1 MSSGL
6 FGIEHS
12 NRSESEHWGKN
23 CFNSSFPTAM
33 ASYMLSNKIP
43 AVYIKLEKVNGELC
57 VVSDEIPLE
66 KAFNSGSMN
75 PEELFF
81 SFESIYKPYQKY
93 SFDEIDGIDLVIQDL
108 KGEFLAPLEVKLT
121 VLPTDST
128 SRKSEDKWG
137 CELVIRSA
145 TTSYCALGMF
155 DSVADEAEHVR
166 EIFEEACSSVQMWDN
181 DFEMTHKMPA
191 LCDAINQFQKEYY
204 SHQKP
209 LLMQTLWK
217 TQGKSPL
224 LANQAFDIV
233 IWSDYA
239 FSRLFIDGSDNIEK
253 TMKRPQRATARLARC
268 LWELSKSGKIRVVDI
283 YRQMAFG
290 NQTDKEFAINGD
302 KWRRYVRSQ
311 RVTRPIL
318 AKQVVND
325 IIAYGNIRQLSP
337 ERRFDQTLYFTAQN
351 IDSNTDVGNNK
362 CIKVGNTIYENKQK
376 NSSLKVAESKM
387 KYGVMDGIIPCGAFV
402 KHHSFGIGQ
411 VYAISISFANNNLCE
426 YPYLVGKRDEFS
438 VMDDGKTAI
447 HERFGIGEVVFYR
460 VAFKDYELKFTPD
473 DFISKEIE
481 LVSLP

>member
-43 AVYIKLEKVNGELC
+43 AVYIKLEKINGELC
-57 VVSDEIPLE
+57 VVADEIPLE
-66 KAFNSGSMN
+66 QAFNSGLLT
-75 PEELFF
+75 PEELYF

-93 SFDEIDGIDLVIQDL
+93 SFDVIDGIDLVVQDL
-108 KGEFLAPLEVKLT
+108 NGKFLAPLEVKLT

-128 SRKSEDKWG
+128 SRKTEDKWG

-155 DSVADEAEHVR
+155 DSVADEARHVR
-166 EIFEEACSSVQMWDN
+166 EIFEDACSSIQMWDN

-204 SHQKP
+204 TKQKP

-239 FSRLFIDGSDNIEK
+239 FSRLFIDGSESIEK

-302 KWRRYVRSQ
+302 KWRRYVSSQ
-311 RVTRPIL
+311 RVVRPIL
-318 AKQVVND
+318 AKEVVNE
-325 IIAYGNIRQLSP
+325 IIEPGNIQRLSP

-351 IDSNTDVGNNK
+351 KEANVEECKNVLEGK
-362 CIKVGNTIYENKQK
+362 KIYEYKPK
-376 NSSLKVAESKM
+376 NSALMVAETKVA
-387 KYGVMDGIIPCGAFV
+387 YGEIDKVIPCGAFV
-402 KHHSFGIGQ
+402 RHRVFGIGQ
-411 VYAISISFANNNLCE
+411 VNSISLSFADKSLCE

-438 VMDDGKTAI
+438 IKEDGKTVI
-447 HERFGIGEVVFYR
+447 HERFGVGEVFSYR
-460 VAFKDYELKFTPD
+460 IAFKDSELHFTPD
-473 DFISKEIE
+473 DFNNKEIE
-481 LVSLP
+481 LVIQ